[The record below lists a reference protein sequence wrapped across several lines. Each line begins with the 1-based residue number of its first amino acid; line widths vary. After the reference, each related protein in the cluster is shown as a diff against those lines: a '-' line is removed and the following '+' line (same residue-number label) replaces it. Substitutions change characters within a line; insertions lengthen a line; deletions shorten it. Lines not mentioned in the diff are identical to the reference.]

1 MPRGGEG
8 ELSPWLI
15 FCVELAGAGAPNS
28 PTNTFEEGPGAGF
41 HFYRDH
47 SSNSTCWYPATGSR
61 YGSSA
66 KIVQSGTY
74 GHQRS
79 TTMADTKTSYFLT
92 IVPTTV
98 FPHDNATGTA
108 SCASAVSVRCIR
120 E

>member
-8 ELSPWLI
+8 ELSPWLF
-15 FCVELAGAGAPNS
+15 FCIEQEGSGTPNAPAD
-28 PTNTFEEGPGAGF
+28 TFETGPEAGF
-41 HFYRDH
+41 HFYCDRTYLTTAWH
-47 SSNSTCWYPATGSR
+47 PATGSR
-61 YGSSA
+61 YGPSA
-66 KIVQSGTY
+66 EIAQSGTY

-79 TTMADTKTSYFLT
+79 TTMAGTQTSYFLT

-108 SCASAVSVRCIR
+108 SCASAISVRCIR